1 MAGGAKKVFSKAAA
15 SDQGFDGRVE
25 ALRERKRTQQP
36 LKPRGLHMSRHGE
49 KREGT
54 FGEQGVIERPGF
66 IPWRH
71 QRKRKYAP
79 EPQPIIRS
87 MEVNIKSNL
96 NFLGLHESE
105 VKGEIA

>member
-1 MAGGAKKVFSKAAA
+1 MAGEAKKVFSEAAA
-15 SDQGFDGRVE
+15 SGQGFDGRVE
-25 ALRERKRTQQP
+25 AVCERKRTQRP

-54 FGEQGVIERPGF
+54 FGEQGVIERSGF

-79 EPQPIIRS
+79 EPQPIIIS
-87 MEVNIKSNL
+87 MEVNIKSDL
-96 NFLGLHESE
+96 NFLGLHEPE
-105 VKGEIA
+105 VKGEIT